1 VALRPATPSEPSSHR
16 TRARRG
22 EGRLLRDEILAAAE
36 RMLIESGDE
45 SALSIRAIAK
55 AVGVT
60 PPSIYLHFADRNEL
74 VFAVVEDQFGHLGEA
89 MNRAVEGVEDPLDR
103 ISRRGR
109 AYVEFGLASPEH
121 YRLLMMGRPDNT
133 PERFVDERLLSTGTF
148 NDVVVDA
155 QAAID
160 AGRVRFDD
168 AVLVASGLWMM
179 VHGLVS
185 LLIAKPDF
193 PWPDREQLISHVLDV
208 CRTGMEFVGP

>member
-1 VALRPATPSEPSSHR
+1 MALRPATPSAPPSRR

-36 RMLIESGDE
+36 RILIETGDE

-60 PPSIYLHFADRNEL
+60 PPSIYLHFSDRNEL
-74 VFAVVEDQFGHLGEA
+74 VFAVVEDQFGHLAEA

-103 ISRRGR
+103 IDRRGR

-121 YRLLMMGRPDNT
+121 YRLLMMGRPDCT
-133 PERFVDERLLSTGTF
+133 PERFVDERLLGTGAF
-148 NDVVVDA
+148 SDVVEDA
-155 QAAID
+155 RAAID
-160 AGRVRFDD
+160 AGLLRFDD
-168 AVLVASGLWMM
+168 PVLVASGLWMM
-179 VHGLVS
+179 VHGVVS

-193 PWPDREQLISHVLDV
+193 PWPEREQLISHVLSV
-208 CRTGMEFVGP
+208 YRRGMELGP